1 MYRKSSKLWMNA
13 EPDHTEC
20 GCRVQSSRKFYTHM
34 NTLLGRLCTRFKE
47 SVLQPRPE
55 RCELVRRDCHRIS
68 DPDLI
73 VKEQVIMEVVTHR

>member
-1 MYRKSSKLWMNA
+1 MKSSKLWMNT
-13 EPDHTEC
+13 EPDLTEC
-20 GCRVQSSRKFYTHM
+20 GRTVQSSRTFYTHR
-34 NTLLGRLCTRFKE
+34 TTQVGRLYTRFKE

-55 RCELVRRDCHRIS
+55 GFELVRRDCHRIS

>member
-13 EPDHTEC
+13 NPDLTEC
-20 GCRVQSSRKFYTHM
+20 GRTVQISRTFYTHM
-34 NTLLGRLCTRFKE
+34 NTKVGRFCTRFKE

-55 RCELVRRDCHRIS
+55 GGQLVRRDCHRIS

-73 VKEQVIMEVVTHR
+73 LKEQVIMEVVTHR